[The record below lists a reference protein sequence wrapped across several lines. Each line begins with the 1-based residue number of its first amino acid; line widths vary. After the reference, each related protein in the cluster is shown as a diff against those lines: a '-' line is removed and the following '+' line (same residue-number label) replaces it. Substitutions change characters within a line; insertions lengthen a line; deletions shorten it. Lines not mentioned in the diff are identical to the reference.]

1 MSHIKIVLISAKDV
15 TYLNGCLQMLPG
27 SCLLY
32 TNESENFCQKHTR
45 SWFTKG
51 CPSDYGWLAL
61 VGLALYLL
69 AFAPGMGPV
78 PWTINSEIYP
88 LQDRGVCGGIA
99 ATANWVSN
107 FLVAQTFLS
116 LTETLGTS
124 LTFLLFS
131 WIAVLALLFVLFYV
145 PETKGLSFQQLELL
159 WKARAT
165 SQSWM
170 PALCH
175 DNGAEYLKIC
185 ETSTGPNDPAG
196 V

>member
-1 MSHIKIVLISAKDV
+1 
-15 TYLNGCLQMLPG
+15 MLPG

-32 TNESENFCQKHTR
+32 TNESENFCQKHAR

-185 ETSTGPNDPAG
+185 ETSTGPNDPEG